1 VAREGKAPSFMK
13 SLNRAGAP
21 WLALIA
27 QALWT
32 ILLLL
37 LPGSNFS
44 TLLDYFGPASWMFY
58 GLSASC
64 VIRYECV
71 FIYICMYICLH
82 ASLFACFLYV
92 CMYVFMVVNMYV
104 CIFLYVC
111 LYCMYV
117 CIFVSI
123 FFMYVCIMYCGLLM
137 CLTFSLYRL
146 RIIEPDINRPFKIPF
161 FPLPPLLVICIA
173 CFIIISSISSTP
185 LYTILAFIFIFL
197 SLPIHICIE
206 YYNIYQLSNTRN
218 NVHSILSTFDEDQ
231 TI

>member
-1 VAREGKAPSFMK
+1 
-13 SLNRAGAP
+13 
-21 WLALIA
+21 
-27 QALWT
+27 
-32 ILLLL
+32 
-37 LPGSNFS
+37 
-44 TLLDYFGPASWMFY
+44 MFACKFVCMFVCLY
-58 GLSASC
+58 LC
-64 VIRYECV
+64 
-71 FIYICMYICLH
+71 IYLCLQICMYV
-82 ASLFACFLYV
+82 SF
-92 CMYVFMVVNMYV
+92 CMYVYTV
-104 CIFLYVC
+104 
-111 LYCMYV
+111 CMYV
-117 CIFVSI
+117 CIFVST
-123 FFMYVCIMYCGLLM
+123 FFLCMYVCIMYYGLLM
-137 CLTFSLYRL
+137 CLTSSLYRL

>member
-1 VAREGKAPSFMK
+1 MQV
-13 SLNRAGAP
+13 
-21 WLALIA
+21 
-27 QALWT
+27 
-32 ILLLL
+32 
-37 LPGSNFS
+37 
-44 TLLDYFGPASWMFY
+44 
-58 GLSASC
+58 
-64 VIRYECV
+64 
-71 FIYICMYICLH
+71 CLH
-82 ASLFACFLYV
+82 VCLYVCMYV
-92 CMYVFMVVNMYV
+92 CMYVFMFVNMYVCMYV

-117 CIFVSI
+117 CMNVCMYFCIYV
-123 FFMYVCIMYCGLLM
+123 FFMYVCIMYYGLLI
-137 CLTFSLYRL
+137 CLTSSLYRL

-197 SLPIHICIE
+197 SLPIHLCIE
-206 YYNIYQLSNTRN
+206 YYDIYQLSNTRN